1 MDDEIFGENQP
12 MAETV
17 AAPAHEPTDAPGF
30 DQHPNYRLEFLAC
43 PKRIRATFNGETIVD
58 STNAVILRE
67 SHHVPVYYFPHGDV
81 RLDLMR
87 PTDHSTYCPFKGT
100 ASYHSL
106 DVGDRLAEN
115 VMWSYPD
122 PYVEAMGLDGHGGF
136 YWNKLD
142 AWFEEDEEVFV
153 HARDPKVRI
162 DILASARPVRIVL
175 AGQTVAQ
182 SSHAKFLFET
192 GMPTRYYLP
201 RADVTMDLLAPT
213 ERRTSCPYKG
223 DASYFSARIGSQV
236 FEDVVWT
243 YPDPVR
249 ESAPIKDYLCFYN
262 DRVDAIEVD
271 GTPIAK
277 PAGK

>member
-1 MDDEIFGENQP
+1 MTLTILNAPFGSNPGSFNFERRG
-12 MAETV
+12 
-17 AAPAHEPTDAPGF
+17 PAHVLYFEDSP
-30 DQHPNYRLEFLAC
+30 RRVRVKLAGVIVADSRRM
-43 PKRIRATFNGETIVD
+43 KLLHETGRIV
-58 STNAVILRE
+58 
-67 SHHVPVYYFPHGDV
+67 VYYFHKDDIRGDLLV
-81 RLDLMR
+81 
-87 PTDHSTYCPFKGT
+87 PSDHTSECPFKGT
-100 ASYHSL
+100 ARYWSVRVS
-106 DVGDRLAEN
+106 DRVAEN
-115 VMWSYPD
+115 AVWAYDDPIEGAPD
-122 PYVEAMGLDGHGGF
+122 LADYRAF
-136 YWNKLD
+136 YWNKMD

-162 DILASARPVRIVL
+162 DILASARPVRVVL

-182 SSHAKFLFET
+182 SSRAKFLFET

-201 RADVTMDLLAPT
+201 RADVEMELLAPT

-223 DASYFSARIGSQV
+223 DASYYSARIGSQV

-277 PAGK
+277 PRAK